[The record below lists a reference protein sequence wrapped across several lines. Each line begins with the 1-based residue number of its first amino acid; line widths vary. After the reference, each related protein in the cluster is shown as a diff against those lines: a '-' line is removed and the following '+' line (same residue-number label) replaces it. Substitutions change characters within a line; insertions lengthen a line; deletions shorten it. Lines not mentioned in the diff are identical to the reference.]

1 MNKID
6 SLSTSVTLSPSPTS
20 NLEPA
25 SWLIVII
32 PSIEADLS
40 TATQR
45 IWELA
50 NEGSKRVRFIGLYEN
65 SAQELVLRRQLTS
78 ISAMVNTAGIHT
90 ETEYIFGSDWV
101 GAVYSRSQAGDI
113 VACLANH
120 RIGRSKR
127 SVSDVLQANINLPI
141 YILSSSYIRKGTA
154 LNWKSLFLFWSFS
167 IATLIGF
174 FLLQAYINRV
184 TSGGLETALMLA
196 FATLTLCLLW
206 VWNNLF
212 S

>member
-6 SLSTSVTLSPSPTS
+6 SVSTSVTLSPSS
-20 NLEPA
+20 ASDLEPA
-25 SWLIVII
+25 SWLIVIV

-40 TATQR
+40 LATQR

-65 SAQELVLRRQLTS
+65 TSEELILRRQLTS
-78 ISAMVNTAGIHT
+78 IAAMVNTTGIHT
-90 ETEYIFGSDWV
+90 ETEYIFGNDWV
-101 GAVYSRSQAGDI
+101 GVVYSRSQAGDI

-120 RIGRSKR
+120 RVGRSNR
-127 SVSDVLQANINLPI
+127 SISDILQANINLPI
-141 YILSSSYIRKGTA
+141 YILSSSYIRKRAT
-154 LNWKSLFLFWSFS
+154 LNWKSQFLFWSFS

-174 FLLQAYINRV
+174 FLLQARINQV
-184 TSGGLETALMLA
+184 TSGGLETALLLVGTTLML
-196 FATLTLCLLW
+196 FTLW
-206 VWNNLF
+206 IWNNLF